1 MPRCYTEAFGKTL
14 LRNAKAFCEKLV
26 LFNVHRFVEGYVKEL
41 GLEDV
46 ENYDKNQYG
55 FIKQVAEESS

>member
-26 LFNVHRFVEGYVKEL
+26 LFILVDASPQSV
-41 GLEDV
+41 D
-46 ENYDKNQYG
+46 
-55 FIKQVAEESS
+55 